1 MNRAQRRA
9 ADKQARTAWR
19 SARTSMERMA
29 AGRAGGLR
37 FVGDPG
43 PPDQLTPGS
52 WEMML
57 GLPPGSLALAWASE
71 SDRSPSV
78 EAARELFWRAYS
90 KACKQGGRAN
100 G

>member
-1 MNRAQRRA
+1 MNRALRRA
-9 ADKQARTAWR
+9 ADKQARAAWR
-19 SARTSMERMA
+19 NARSSTEQMT

-43 PPDQLTPGS
+43 PPDGLTPGT
-52 WEMML
+52 WETML
-57 GLPPGSLALAWASE
+57 GLPPGSLALAWAPE

-78 EAARELFWRAYS
+78 EAARELFWRTYS
-90 KACKQGGRAN
+90 AACKMRKRTN